1 MEIQKA
7 TGIVLHSRHFGEADV
22 LARIFTREY
31 GKRNFVFKGLK
42 KSRSRAPSA
51 AEPGTRLE
59 LVYYYHDT
67 RDYHTVNEFK
77 VSSHSIRIRSDLKKI
92 LHLYFLLDIADKT
105 TGYNDPSTPLFRLI
119 DSGIHALAETENAEM
134 FTAFFIIHML
144 RIHGI
149 LPDLSRCKVCGREDF
164 KAFSI
169 DTTDFFPV
177 CDSCGARRTGGS
189 LALGRDAREFIRQ
202 SLVSKYAAINH
213 AHYDS
218 AEILNIVFYLALFI
232 ENYFHAELKSK
243 DMLFSIARGD

>member
-92 LHLYFLLDIADKT
+92 LHLYFCSISPIRPPATTTLD
-105 TGYNDPSTPLFRLI
+105 PLFRLI

-134 FTAFFIIHML
+134 FTAFL
-144 RIHGI
+144 
-149 LPDLSRCKVCGREDF
+149 
-164 KAFSI
+164 
-169 DTTDFFPV
+169 
-177 CDSCGARRTGGS
+177 
-189 LALGRDAREFIRQ
+189 
-202 SLVSKYAAINH
+202 
-213 AHYDS
+213 
-218 AEILNIVFYLALFI
+218 
-232 ENYFHAELKSK
+232 
-243 DMLFSIARGD
+243 